1 MSSAEPIHTHTL
13 TRRDLLAAGVSGA
26 IALGLLAAWP
36 DIAEAAP
43 KDAKRKIAE
52 IAGDA
57 ALDKDGITLTMPART
72 DRAAFVPVTVR
83 VDSPMTEEHHVTA
96 IHLLAERNTKPDV
109 ATYHLTPMNGRA
121 EISTRI
127 RIAKS
132 GVIIALAQLS
142 DGTVRIAKAR
152 VKVAAGAGGCG

>member
-1 MSSAEPIHTHTL
+1 MSSAEPLYMRAL
-13 TRRDLLAAGVSGA
+13 TRRELLAAGVSGA

-52 IAGDA
+52 IAGEA
-57 ALDKDGITLTMPART
+57 ALEKDGITLTMPART
-72 DRAAFVPVTVR
+72 DRAAFVPLSVR

-109 ATYHLTPMNGRA
+109 ATYFLTPMNGRA

-152 VKVAAGAGGCG
+152 VKVAAEAGGCG

>member
-1 MSSAEPIHTHTL
+1 MSSAEPLHTRTL
-13 TRRDLLAAGVSGA
+13 TRRELLATGVSGA
-26 IALGLLAAWP
+26 VALGLLAAWP

-57 ALDKDGITLTMPART
+57 TLDKDGITLTLPART
-72 DRAAFVPVTVR
+72 DRAAFVPLSVR

-132 GVIIALAQLS
+132 GVVVALAQLS

-152 VKVAAGAGGCG
+152 IKVAAGAGGCG

>member
-142 DGTVRIAKAR
+142 DGTVRIANAR

>member
-1 MSSAEPIHTHTL
+1 MSSAKPLCARSL
-13 TRRDLLAAGVSGA
+13 TRRELLAVGVSGA
-26 IALGLLAAWP
+26 IAFGLLAAWP

-52 IAGDA
+52 IAGEA

-72 DRAAFVPVTVR
+72 DRATFVPVSVR

-96 IHLLAERNTKPDV
+96 IHLLTERNTKPDV
-109 ATYHLTPMNGRA
+109 TTYHLTPLSGRA

-132 GVIIALAQLS
+132 GVVVALAQLS
-142 DGTVRIAKAR
+142 DGSVRIAKAR
-152 VKVAAGAGGCG
+152 VKVAAGARGCG